1 MMAGGPRARASST
14 VGTMADMTSPKMRR
28 EGQYEGGGE
37 VRGERRKGSIGYHV
51 IFNTT
56 TINPAYI
63 TDVFDYLKLII
74 EG

>member
-37 VRGERRKGSIGYHV
+37 VRGERRKGSIG
-51 IFNTT
+51 
-56 TINPAYI
+56 
-63 TDVFDYLKLII
+63 
-74 EG
+74 